1 MAEKPKAPTVPK
13 PTPEFLE
20 KAKKAQAKV
29 AYEGGWALGLEGGGM
44 APWPASEG
52 FFRGLESIK
61 VKKLGSPDPVPL
73 LSTAA
78 FAVTESG
85 STQPTVALAYS
96 SFPRPELLQ
105 MKRADG
111 GAPNTNG
118 VPMYAFTK
126 EDLPL
131 EDGYLL
137 LDGTISDK
145 AISYGTT
152 GPLDSIGEAGLC
164 AYCCPCCI
172 PRVCFAFPRAL
183 CGPLN
188 NVLADVFTCASGV
201 IALQVMGVDANKRT
215 ALDKD
220 SIKAAKDESF
230 CCACL
235 CDRDFVTV
243 KDGSPPPYINFRFVA
258 PGSSGSRA
266 AATYKELATNLDKTV
281 RDEAGYVLEPDGEVV
296 LTPALPQCVTEKRKQ
311 EEYAGVTS
319 MLFTATPDRVET
331 KYFAGPVPAQGC
343 CGWLWGWP
351 ALPFPS
357 TDGDEVSVPSV
368 RFNCGAFL
376 LKDAVAAGTN
386 ALAGSSG
393 EIAASILGCPPF
405 SWLPPK
411 VQEWMTKNLEYS
423 ADVPLYGWPDG
434 NMSKAPTK
442 LLFDDSGYLQ
452 SSKIA
457 PAVARGVTKVVNMTI
472 QSSPVDNVAICMGFP
487 VGLPPG
493 LPSSAYLSMSAIFDA
508 GDVSQSCYLDEFC
521 NVPDKETGK
530 CDKNYPPK
538 YPILNGPYGSWGK
551 RPEYKD
557 VRVDPDDKD
566 KLDKLVKLPPKF
578 AAAIVEATAQFFAYD
593 GVIKGSE
600 IKMDSKLSIFKRQGP
615 EIIVFNDLET
625 IENRYHGVEPTSST
639 GKKVNF
645 LVYSYPSKDS
655 AKNAMPTQWAPLV
668 SDDSGK
674 PPDPTTNLGK
684 WGYDGD
690 GKTQGY
696 LLEEKLPGDELP
708 RPTIPP
714 VWMTA
719 TDDPNLPF
727 GHYSGVLNPAF
738 ANFPNYYPLGI
749 FPIEGRYPPDVANLA
764 ADLACWSVRAAAK
777 TVVEFAGHELA
788 D

>member
-29 AYEGGWALGLEGGGM
+29 AYEGGWALGLEGGGF

-61 VKKLGSPDPVPL
+61 VGQ
-73 LSTAA
+73 
-78 FAVTESG
+78 G
-85 STQPTVALAYS
+85 
-96 SFPRPELLQ
+96 
-105 MKRADG
+105 
-111 GAPNTNG
+111 
-118 VPMYAFTK
+118 
-126 EDLPL
+126 DLVRHHV
-131 EDGYLL
+131 
-137 LDGTISDK
+137 
-145 AISYGTT
+145 
-152 GPLDSIGEAGLC
+152 DSIGEAGLC

-472 QSSPVDNVAICMGFP
+472 QSSPVDNVALCMGFP

-557 VRVDPDDKD
+557 VRVDDPDDKD

-600 IKMDSKLSIFKRQGP
+600 IKMPDSKLSIFKRQGP